1 MENSVKKAGGVDSP
15 DRKSLDLKSLYSSR
29 VSDVGASKKVSEG
42 NNHGYVKKKKRK
54 NGNGASFSCIELD
67 AKKSRKEGANG
78 VKSEPDFSHE
88 SNGGSKLLNGVTF
101 ALGKNGNAFNIP
113 KRPRGLARRKKL
125 RSDQVSEPLDLTN
138 SEDCVKIFNA
148 NSSNSPGPKDRLGRS
163 DSVYEVNDGSSN
175 IKSAVDAFGGS
186 KLKPKKKVNCKST
199 GNVGNSTSKLKRK
212 PVADEAKEA
221 RKDKPS
227 SVVHTEEEVSPV
239 VDNGDISY
247 KKQRHNSRKKKD
259 TIAGRDSGKA
269 SIKKSEPSVGSSKSD
284 SQFVSFQ
291 DDDDDEENLEQNA
304 ARMLSSRFDPSCTGF
319 PSKKESS
326 VSRTAD
332 GFSFPVSPGHDSFT
346 LQDNSV
352 GAMESASLDGKSRA
366 LRPRSEDK
374 GKGMPRKRRHF
385 YDIIPNSLDA
395 CWFINRR
402 IKVFWPLDESWYHG
416 LVNDYHPECKLHH
429 VKYDDRDEEWVDLHE
444 EKFKVLLLPSEVPG
458 KQKSRKNSEGN
469 KNVHKGKSVPPLNDD
484 IGMENYLDSEP
495 ISSWLSRSLPK
506 SLKRQKN
513 SQVHQPLGSPFSS
526 EKTDESNSKLANSK
540 GVDDGPECESASAD
554 KANGDGSFKQSQM
567 NMGSSLSCAKTDS
580 KSEFCGSKRSGNEP
594 DCMSASTGKIP
605 GHGSLGQCLMGTTSS
620 SQNVVYVRRKYYM
633 RCKRGSSLCTAV
645 KSHGSSPGT
654 VTVDPIM
661 VTLPAVKKE
670 SCTGYVDSDRK
681 LRLVEAHCELG
692 IDVVPL
698 MLQEIRVQI
707 CIPLLPFLYS
717 LGTQD
722 VWLLHNIPMLH
733 YGSVVAASPAVVLE
747 MLFVDSNLG
756 LRFLLFEGCLKQAL
770 TFVFFILIACG
781 EQDEQWNDDLLL
793 PVRSVRFKLFSV
805 QDVNKKHAFASY
817 SFSRLRLL
825 KWLYL
830 DSKLMQ
836 HFRLVKQLPFSES
849 SHDDIKQLECVNF
862 QQCKPQL
869 GLEISSLEVEEFTPI
884 NVEDITTGDKLQT
897 LETEAPAFWGL
908 PNCEQDLGTDALGR
922 NIVEKVYSSENHQ
935 KVPSPSTSII
945 SSASDSRFDNR
956 SAGILV
962 DIPCFD
968 QTDMAF
974 RQNSGV
980 FCNVRDASVLS
991 ANPIGSTRSWKH
1003 GRSSSISS
1011 PLGDLS
1017 PLWPDG
1023 KMNYIH
1029 NGFSNGP
1036 KRPRTQVQYTL
1047 PSSGF
1052 DLNSKQ
1058 KMLNNKALPCK
1069 RIRRASQKRIP
1080 DGSKG
1085 SQKYFELLECGAN
1098 VLVTQGDKGWRE
1110 SGAHIF
1116 LEVADHNEWR
1126 LAVKFSGITKY
1137 SYKVTHILQPGS
1149 TNRFSHAMMWRGGND
1164 WVLEFSDRS
1173 QWALFKEMHE
1183 ECYNRN
1189 IRAASVKHIPIPGVW
1204 LVEERNDVGTEV
1216 PFVRNHAK
1224 YFRQVQTDVEMAM
1237 DPSRVLYDLDSE
1249 DEQWLGAKKKCTD
1262 KHLREEMSDEFME
1275 QTIDMFEK
1283 GAYIQCRDNFTDTE
1297 IEELVMGIGY
1307 LESAK
1312 VVYEYWRQKR
1322 DRKGMPL
1329 IRHLQPP
1336 LWGQYRH
1343 QLKEWELTVA
1353 RGNGSFPVP
1362 HLEKPSMFAF
1372 CLKPRGLDVPNKG
1385 SKQRSHRKFSVS
1397 GHHNTTSGDQ
1407 DSLHTFG
1414 RRLNGHT
1421 FGDEKVLYA
1430 NTVHESSDI
1439 SPTLQAST
1447 RSWSPRDA
1455 FFSLSTNVPEL
1466 NRNQKVYKY
1475 NPTNLSLNNQQMMSY
1490 SQRTIGN
1497 RNGTHQWNMDL
1508 PEFSG
1513 QKHNFFDGTQRQ
1525 GVELLKSPDLCELRL
1540 RDASRAAQHAHKMA
1554 KLKRENAHRLFSKA
1568 EFAIHKAVI
1577 ALMTAEAIRAANEN
1591 FDGDN

>member
-29 VSDVGASKKVSEG
+29 VSDVGVSKKVSEG
-42 NNHGYVKKKKRK
+42 NDQGYVKKKKRK
-54 NGNGASFSCIELD
+54 SGKGASFSCIELD
-67 AKKSRKEGANG
+67 AKKSRKDGAND

-88 SNGGSKLLNGVTF
+88 SSGGSKLLHGVTF

-113 KRPRGLARRKKL
+113 KRPRGLVRRKKL
-125 RSDQVSEPLDLTN
+125 RSGQVSEPLDLSN
-138 SEDCVKIFNA
+138 SDDCVKVFNA
-148 NSSNSPGPKDRLGRS
+148 NANNSPGPNDQLGRS
-163 DSVYEVNDGSSN
+163 DSVFAVNDGSSN
-175 IKSAVDAFGGS
+175 TKSGIDTCRS
-186 KLKPKKKVNCKST
+186 KLKPKKKVDCKSVAT
-199 GNVGNSTSKLKRK
+199 VGGSRSKLKQK
-212 PVADEAKEA
+212 SVTEKVKKG
-221 RKDKPS
+221 RKDRSS
-227 SVVHTEEEVSPV
+227 SVVHTEDEVNPA
-239 VDNGDISY
+239 VDNGDTPS

-259 TIAGRDSGKA
+259 SITGRDGGKA
-269 SIKKSEPSVGSSKSD
+269 LIIKSEPSVGSSKSD

-332 GFSFPVSPGHDSFT
+332 GFPFPVSPGQDSFS

-352 GAMESASLDGKSRA
+352 GAMESASVDGKSRA

-402 IKVFWPLDESWYHG
+402 IKVFWPLDESWYYG

-429 VKYDDRDEEWVDLHE
+429 IKYDDRDEEWVDLHE
-444 EKFKVLLLPSEVPG
+444 EKFKVLLLPSDVPG
-458 KQKSRKNSEGN
+458 KQKPRKNSEGN

-484 IGMENYLDSEP
+484 SSMEKNLDSEP
-495 ISSWLSRSLPK
+495 ISSWLARSLPK
-506 SLKRQKN
+506 SLKRQKT
-513 SQVHQPLGSPFSS
+513 SQVHLPLGSPFSS
-526 EKTDESNSKLANSK
+526 EKTDESNSKLADSK
-540 GVDDGPECESASAD
+540 GVDEGLECESVSAD
-554 KANGDGSFKQSQM
+554 KTLGAGSFNQSQM
-567 NMGSSLSCAKTDS
+567 NGGSSLSCEKTDLNS
-580 KSEFCGSKRSGNEP
+580 KLSGSKISRNEP
-594 DCMSASTGKIP
+594 DCMSTSTDKIP
-605 GHGSLGQCLMGTTSS
+605 VHGRLGQCLTGATSS
-620 SQNVVYVRRKYYM
+620 SQNVVYVRRKYDM
-633 RCKRGSSLCTAV
+633 RCKRGSSLSTAA
-645 KSHGSSPGT
+645 KSDGCSLGT
-654 VTVDPIM
+654 ITVDPVL
-661 VTLPAVKKE
+661 VTLPVVEKE
-670 SCTGYVDSDRK
+670 SCTEYVDSDRK
-681 LRLVEAHCELG
+681 VRLVEAHGELG
-692 IDVVPL
+692 IDVVPE
-698 MLQEIRVQI
+698 MLQEIRVRI
-707 CIPLLPFLYS
+707 CLPLLPFLRT
-717 LGTQD
+717 LGTQFI
-722 VWLLHNIPMLH
+722 WLLHNIVMLH

-770 TFVFFILIACG
+770 AFVFSILIACG
-781 EQDEQWNDDLLL
+781 EQDEQWNGDMLL
-793 PVRSVRFKLFSV
+793 PVASVRFKLFSV
-805 QDVNKKHAFASY
+805 QDVNKKHTLASY
-817 SFSRLRLL
+817 SFSGLQLS

-836 HFRLVKQLPFSES
+836 HCRLVKQLPVSECL
-849 SHDDIKQLECVNF
+849 HDDIKQLECVDF
-862 QQCKPQL
+862 EQCKPRL

-884 NVEDITTGDKLQT
+884 NVEDVTREDKLQT
-897 LETEAPAFWGL
+897 LETEAPVLWGL
-908 PNCEQDLGTDALGR
+908 SSCEKDLGTGALGR
-922 NIVEKVYSSENHQ
+922 NVVEKVYSSENHQ

-956 SAGILV
+956 SAGVLV
-962 DIPCFD
+962 NIPCFD
-968 QTDMAF
+968 QADMTS

-980 FCNVRDASVLS
+980 VCNVHDSSVLS
-991 ANPIGSTRSWKH
+991 PNPMGSMHSCKH

-1011 PLGDLS
+1011 PLGVIS
-1017 PLWPDG
+1017 SSWPDG
-1023 KMNYIH
+1023 KTNFIH

-1047 PSSGF
+1047 PFSGY

-1058 KMLNNKALPCK
+1058 KMQNNKVLPCK

-1080 DGSKG
+1080 DDSKG
-1085 SQKYFELLECGAN
+1085 NQKYLELLGCGAN

-1116 LEVADHNEWR
+1116 LEVADRNEWR

-1164 WVLEFSDRS
+1164 WVLEFPDRS

-1189 IRAASVKHIPIPGVW
+1189 IRAASVKQIPIPGVW
-1204 LVEERNDVGTEV
+1204 LVEERNDCGTEV
-1216 PFVRNHAK
+1216 PFVRNHMK

-1249 DEQWLGAKKKCTD
+1249 DEQWLEAKKKCTD
-1262 KHLREEMSDEFME
+1262 KHPCEEMSDEFME
-1275 QTIDMFEK
+1275 KIMDMFEK
-1283 GAYIQCRDNFTDTE
+1283 GAYIQCRDNFTDAE
-1297 IEELVMGIGY
+1297 IEELVMGLGY
-1307 LESAK
+1307 LEAAK

-1322 DRKGMPL
+1322 ERKGIPL

-1336 LWGQYRH
+1336 LWGQYQH
-1343 QLKEWELTVA
+1343 QLKEWELGVA
-1353 RGNGSFPVP
+1353 RGNASFPVS

-1397 GHHNTTSGDQ
+1397 GHHHTTSGDH
-1407 DSLHTFG
+1407 DSFHNFG
-1414 RRLNGHT
+1414 RRLNGQT

-1430 NTVHESSDI
+1430 NTVHEYSDV

-1447 RSWSPRDA
+1447 RLWSPRDV
-1455 FFSLSTNVPEL
+1455 FFSLSTNVPEW

-1475 NPTNLSLNNQQMMSY
+1475 NPTNLSLNNPQMMSY

-1497 RNGTHQWNMDL
+1497 RNGAHQWNMDL
-1508 PEFSG
+1508 PEFSS
-1513 QKHNFFDGTQRQ
+1513 QKHIFFDGTHRP
-1525 GVELLKSPDLCELRL
+1525 GVELLKCSDLYELRL
-1540 RDASRAAQHAHKMA
+1540 RDASRAAQHAHKLA
-1554 KLKRENAHRLFSKA
+1554 KLKRENAYRLFSKA

-1577 ALMTAEAIRAANEN
+1577 ALMNAEAIRAANEN

>member
-1 MENSVKKAGGVDSP
+1 MENSVKKAGGVDSR

-29 VSDVGASKKVSEG
+29 VSDVGVSKKVSEG
-42 NNHGYVKKKKRK
+42 NDHEYVKKKKRK
-54 NGNGASFSCIELD
+54 NGKGASFTCIELD
-67 AKKSRKEGANG
+67 AKKSRKEGANA
-78 VKSEPDFSHE
+78 VKSEPDFSRE
-88 SNGGSKLLNGVTF
+88 SSGGSKLLHGVTF

-113 KRPRGLARRKKL
+113 KRPRGLVRRKKL
-125 RSDQVSEPLDLTN
+125 RSGQVSEPLDLNN

-148 NSSNSPGPKDRLGRS
+148 DTNNSHGPKDKLGRS

-175 IKSAVDAFGGS
+175 TKSAGDTCDS
-186 KLKPKKKVNCKST
+186 KLKPKKKVKST
-199 GNVGNSTSKLKRK
+199 GTVGNSALKLKRK
-212 PVADEAKEA
+212 PVADEVKKA

-227 SVVHTEEEVSPV
+227 SVVHAEEEVNPV
-239 VDNGDISY
+239 VDNGDISS
-247 KKQRHNSRKKKD
+247 KKQRGNSRKKKD
-259 TIAGRDSGKA
+259 SIAGRVGGKA
-269 SIKKSEPSVGSSKSD
+269 SVKKSEPSVGSSKSD

-326 VSRTAD
+326 VSRPAD
-332 GFSFPVSPGHDSFT
+332 GFSFPVSPGQDSFT

-352 GAMESASLDGKSRA
+352 GAMESASVDGKSRA

-385 YDIIPNSLDA
+385 YDIIPNNLDA

-402 IKVFWPLDESWYHG
+402 IKVFWPLDESWYYG

-429 VKYDDRDEEWVDLHE
+429 IKYDDRDEEWVDLHE

-484 IGMENYLDSEP
+484 SSMENNLDSEP
-495 ISSWLSRSLPK
+495 ISSWLARSLPK
-506 SLKRQKN
+506 SSKRQKT
-513 SQVHQPLGSPFSS
+513 SQVHPPLGSPFSS
-526 EKTDESNSKLANSK
+526 EKTDESNSKLADSK
-540 GVDDGPECESASAD
+540 GVNDGPECDSASAD
-554 KANGDGSFKQSQM
+554 NTLGGGSFSRSQM
-567 NMGSSLSCAKTDS
+567 NVGSLICEKTDS
-580 KSEFCGSKRSGNEP
+580 NGEFSGSKRTRNEP
-594 DCMSASTGKIP
+594 DCMSTSADKISVD
-605 GHGSLGQCLMGTTSS
+605 GSLGQCLIGTTSS
-620 SQNVVYVRRKYYM
+620 SQNVVYVRRKYDM
-633 RCKRGSSLCTAV
+633 RCKKGSSLCTAV

-654 VTVDPIM
+654 VTVDPVM

-681 LRLVEAHCELG
+681 LRLVEVHGELG
-692 IDVVPL
+692 IDVVPV

-707 CIPLLPFLYS
+707 CLPLLPFLYS

-722 VWLLHNIPMLH
+722 IRLLHNILMLH

-756 LRFLLFEGCLKQAL
+756 LRFLLFEGYLKQAL
-770 TFVFFILIACG
+770 AFVFLILIACG
-781 EQDEQWNDDLLL
+781 EQDEQLNGDMLL
-793 PVRSVRFKLFSV
+793 PVTSVRFKLFRV
-805 QDVNKKHAFASY
+805 QDVNKKHTLASY
-817 SFSRLRLL
+817 SFSGLQLS

-836 HFRLVKQLPFSES
+836 HCRLVKKLPVSEC

-862 QQCKPQL
+862 QQCNPQL
-869 GLEISSLEVEEFTPI
+869 GLEISSLE
-884 NVEDITTGDKLQT
+884 T
-897 LETEAPAFWGL
+897 LETEAPASWDL
-908 PNCEQDLGTDALGR
+908 PSCEQELGTDALGR
-922 NIVEKVYSSENHQ
+922 NIVEKVYSSDNHL
-935 KVPSPSTSII
+935 KAPSPPTSVI
-945 SSASDSRFDNR
+945 SSAPDSRFDNR
-956 SAGILV
+956 SAGVLV

-968 QTDMAF
+968 QTDMAS

-980 FCNVRDASVLS
+980 VCNVSDASVLR
-991 ANPIGSTRSWKH
+991 ANPIGSMRSWQH
-1003 GRSSSISS
+1003 GRNSSMSS

-1023 KMNYIH
+1023 KTNFIH

-1047 PSSGF
+1047 PSSGY

-1058 KMLNNKALPCK
+1058 KMQNSKTLPCK

-1080 DGSKG
+1080 DDSKG
-1085 SQKYFELLECGAN
+1085 SQKYLELLECGAN

-1110 SGAHIF
+1110 SGALIF

-1164 WVLEFSDRS
+1164 WVLEFPDRS

-1189 IRAASVKHIPIPGVW
+1189 IRAASVKQIPIPGVW
-1204 LVEERNDVGTEV
+1204 LVEERNDCGTEV
-1216 PFVRNHAK
+1216 PFVRNHMK

-1249 DEQWLGAKKKCTD
+1249 DEQWLEVTKKCTD
-1262 KHLREEMSDEFME
+1262 KHLSEEISDEFME
-1275 QTIDMFEK
+1275 KIIDMLEK
-1283 GAYIQCRDNFTDTE
+1283 GAYIQCRDNFTDAE

-1307 LESAK
+1307 LEAAK

-1336 LWGQYRH
+1336 LWGQYQH
-1343 QLKEWELTVA
+1343 QLKEWEITVA
-1353 RGNGSFPVP
+1353 RGNASFPVS
-1362 HLEKPSMFAF
+1362 HLEKPPMFAF

-1397 GHHNTTSGDQ
+1397 GHHHATSGDQ

-1414 RRLNGHT
+1414 RRLNGPA
-1421 FGDEKVLYA
+1421 FGDEKALYS

-1447 RSWSPRDA
+1447 RLWSPRDA
-1455 FFSLSTNVPEL
+1455 FFSLSTNVPEW
-1466 NRNQKVYKY
+1466 NRNLKVYKH

-1497 RNGTHQWNMDL
+1497 RNGTHQWNMEL

-1513 QKHNFFDGTQRQ
+1513 QKHNFFDGTHRQ
-1525 GVELLKSPDLCELRL
+1525 GVELLKGSDLHELRL
-1540 RDASRAAQHAHKMA
+1540 RDASRAAQNAHKMA

-1591 FDGDN
+1591 FDGNN